1 MTICKLLVLLLLA
14 SHLFARDPVYIV
26 LWFDTEDYIE
36 PAADD
41 AALRIANDLTAL
53 GVRATFKVVGEK
65 ARTLKSRHRT
75 DVIQALSKHAIGFH
89 SNWHSLHPAPAEYL
103 RRFGYLEGA
112 DEFQRREEPG
122 VTDIKRIF
130 GVAPVCYGQPGSSW
144 GPQSN
149 LALRR
154 MGIPVYLDEGEQVGL
169 NEQPFWY
176 GGLLYVFNMGR
187 NQLRA
192 DLNAG
197 EQGMAS
203 YARFDE
209 AVSRLSSA
217 GGGLISIYY
226 HPTEFVTTEFWDAVN
241 FANGAMPARKDWVR
255 PHRRTSEDSERCFRV
270 LQAFVKHMKQTPG
283 VRFVTAQDLIHI
295 YDGPRP
301 PAVDSRK
308 IAGHLSR
315 QITFFEVDDAALSPA
330 DMLIQ
335 LLGLEPQVAD
345 GPTAPGVT
353 TWPLETVPALLFER
367 AKNDAAD
374 FIRRNHRLPS
384 QVFLGAETLGLG
396 DFTATLA
403 GKILNPDSG
412 MVRILHGR
420 TTFEHYFS
428 TDAKGAFNW
437 PIHPKGFAAP
447 ELLDLGRL
455 QGWTLKPAK
464 LRESDVH

>member
-1 MTICKLLVLLLLA
+1 MMPMFRILLSLVLLMVSSLHA
-14 SHLFARDPVYIV
+14 AGPVHVV

-53 GVRATFKVVGEK
+53 GVRATFKIVGEK
-65 ARTLKSRHRT
+65 ARTLESRHRT

-112 DEFQRREEPG
+112 DEFERREESG
-122 VTDIKRIF
+122 IADIKRIF

-154 MGIPVYLDEGEQVGL
+154 MGIPVYLDEGQQVGI

-176 GGLLYVFNMGR
+176 GGLLYVFNLGR

-197 EQGMAS
+197 EPGMAS
-203 YARFDE
+203 YAPFDE

-283 VRFVTAQDLIHI
+283 VRFVTAQDLTHI

-308 IAGHLSR
+308 IAEHLSR
-315 QITFFEVDDAALSPA
+315 QITFLDVDGAVLSP
-330 DMLIQ
+330 
-335 LLGLEPQVAD
+335 
-345 GPTAPGVT
+345 
-353 TWPLETVPALLFER
+353 
-367 AKNDAAD
+367 
-374 FIRRNHRLPS
+374 
-384 QVFLGAETLGLG
+384 
-396 DFTATLA
+396 
-403 GKILNPDSG
+403 
-412 MVRILHGR
+412 
-420 TTFEHYFS
+420 
-428 TDAKGAFNW
+428 
-437 PIHPKGFAAP
+437 
-447 ELLDLGRL
+447 
-455 QGWTLKPAK
+455 
-464 LRESDVH
+464 